1 VFTAREGR
9 ISIRGCL
16 GNPEV
21 DLGNV
26 DQTVVI
32 ALAVITGVALGS
44 LVVGLL
50 AFSRVRAISR
60 AFSWATGQDA
70 GSIDTLPALLRGVE
84 TNSRDVALLK
94 DSFQAAAVEGRTH
107 FKYMGIVRYNAFD
120 GVAGQQSY
128 SLCILDENKTGI
140 LISNLVGTNFSRG
153 YAVDIKNGEASRPLG
168 DEEKAAVESA
178 MKNGN

>member
-1 VFTAREGR
+1 M
-9 ISIRGCL
+9 
-16 GNPEV
+16 
-21 DLGNV
+21 
-26 DQTVVI
+26 DQTVLVSTAI
-32 ALAVITGVALGS
+32 LTALALGG

-50 AFSRVRAISR
+50 AFIRVRAVSR
-60 AFSWATGQDA
+60 RFAWASGRDA
-70 GSIDTLPALLRGVE
+70 GTVDTLPALLRAVE
-84 TNSRDVALLK
+84 TNQREISLLK
-94 DSFQAAAVEGRTH
+94 TAFDAASIEGRTH

-168 DEEKAAVESA
+168 DEEGAAVKAA